1 MNLEIDGLGFSYDEK
16 RILED
21 VSLRV
26 CPGAFVGL
34 IGPNGSGKST
44 ILKHIYRALQP
55 DAGAIRLDGEN
66 LTSMS
71 FRRSAEKMSVVGQE
85 NDVPFDFQVKE
96 IVAMGRNP
104 HKRLFQADT
113 DADRRIV
120 RESLERIGMAELAD
134 RNYQHL
140 SGGEKQR
147 VLIARMLAQQTEFLI
162 LDEPTNHLDVRYQL
176 QIFDLVKSLPV
187 TVLAA
192 VHDMNM
198 AAAYCDYLYAIR
210 DGRVALAGTPEQ
222 VLTAEHIRDVFDVEA
237 DVSVHPRTGRLNVVF
252 LSGRTGKI

>member
-1 MNLEIDGLGFSYDEK
+1 MVAVIANDTYKSISKPSQGLFKD
-16 RILED
+16 
-21 VSLRV
+21 
-26 CPGAFVGL
+26 
-34 IGPNGSGKST
+34 NGSRF
-44 ILKHIYRALQP
+44 IALAYP
-55 DAGAIRLDGEN
+55 VE
-66 LTSMS
+66 S
-71 FRRSAEKMSVVGQE
+71 EE
-85 NDVPFDFQVKE
+85 QVKE

-147 VLIARMLAQQTEFLI
+147 VLIARMLEQQTEFLI

-210 DGRVALAGTPEQ
+210 DGRVALAGT
-222 VLTAEHIRDVFDVEA
+222 AEHIREVFDVEA